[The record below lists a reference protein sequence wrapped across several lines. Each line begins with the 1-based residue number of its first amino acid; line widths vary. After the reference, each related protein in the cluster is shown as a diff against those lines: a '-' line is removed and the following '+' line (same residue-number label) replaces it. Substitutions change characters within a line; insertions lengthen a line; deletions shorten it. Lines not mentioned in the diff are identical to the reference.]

1 MRYRYIS
8 CLSAPIDTT
17 GNVTTNSPWFPV
29 VAQILSVGSAK
40 HETNS
45 FLRSISNKVSAFKI
59 GDANS
64 SALAHCTGFVTDVI
78 A

>member
-1 MRYRYIS
+1 
-8 CLSAPIDTT
+8 
-17 GNVTTNSPWFPV
+17 
-29 VAQILSVGSAK
+29 
-40 HETNS
+40 
-45 FLRSISNKVSAFKI
+45 LRSISNKVSAFNV